1 MVGIGFLMLAIG
13 LTSLW
18 LRRQG
23 ELYHNEWFHRCCVF
37 MAPAGFVAIISGW
50 VTTEV
55 GRQPF
60 TVYGLLRTADSI
72 SPVDAAAVSVSLAA
86 FVVVY
91 FSVFGAGFFYL
102 LRLMRKSPTKY
113 AQIQSSYST
122 VSSNTDSNL

>member
-37 MAPAGFVAIISGW
+37 MAPAVCCNHQWVGHDRSGASA
-50 VTTEV
+50 
-55 GRQPF
+55 F